1 METINKQA
9 TSNPASEQG
18 ASSAPQRQG
27 GFVQGAAV
35 TQGCCGEPGSSGG
48 CCGASAQTM
57 VPAAT
62 IQPAAQAGCCGT
74 PAAQTRGV
82 SSSSCC
88 G

>member
-9 TSNPASEQG
+9 AQSAATEQDT
-18 ASSAPQRQG
+18 SSAPQRKG

-35 TQGCCGEPGSSGG
+35 SQGCCGEPGSSGG
-48 CCGASAQTM
+48 CCGMPAQTT

-62 IQPAAQAGCCGT
+62 IQPAAQADCCST
-74 PAAQTRGV
+74 PAAQTKAA
-82 SSSSCC
+82 SSSGCC